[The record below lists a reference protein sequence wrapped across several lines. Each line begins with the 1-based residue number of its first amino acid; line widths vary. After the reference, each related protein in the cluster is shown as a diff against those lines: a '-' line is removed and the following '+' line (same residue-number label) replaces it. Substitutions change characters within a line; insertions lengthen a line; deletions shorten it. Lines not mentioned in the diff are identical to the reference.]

1 IAAAVTLHVA
11 LRTVDLT
18 WWAGA
23 GPWLAL
29 VAAGL
34 GLVVTTWLAAE
45 GGDREAAAP
54 GLWFAVGPAL
64 VVAGVVTA
72 SPGRAEAAAG
82 WVHYRASFL
91 VLIACC
97 LAVLGCLR
105 ARAWTQSPLV
115 AVGGFGLLLAGAI
128 LPRTTAGGV
137 AGLLPAWSVWA
148 QAGAAVGLG

>member
-1 IAAAVTLHVA
+1 
-11 LRTVDLT
+11 T

-34 GLVVTTWLAAE
+34 TLAATTWLAAE
-45 GGDREAAAP
+45 GGDRETAAP

-82 WVHYRASFL
+82 WVNYRASFL
-91 VLIACC
+91 LLIACC

-105 ARAWTQSPLV
+105 ARAWTGSPLV
-115 AVGGFGLLLAGAI
+115 AVACLGLLLAGAT
-128 LPRTTAGGV
+128 LPRSTAGGV
-137 AGLLPAWSVWA
+137 AGLLPSLAAWA
-148 QAGAAVGLG
+148 PAGPAAGP